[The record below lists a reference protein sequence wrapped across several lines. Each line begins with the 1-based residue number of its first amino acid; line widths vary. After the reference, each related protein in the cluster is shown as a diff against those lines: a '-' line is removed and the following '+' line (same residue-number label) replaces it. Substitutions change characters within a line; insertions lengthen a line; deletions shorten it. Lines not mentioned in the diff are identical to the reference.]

1 MTEHGFAFE
10 GILTP
15 DNLHAAIAE
24 LRLQQ
29 RSVDEVRVHP
39 IAFRDFYSWDL
50 KLTGWKS
57 LPTSDA
63 TEVDP
68 SRVAEFGGLR
78 VLQSP
83 DVPRNTFILVS
94 PDVADE

>member
-1 MTEHGFAFE
+1 MEHEFAFE
-10 GILTP
+10 GTLTP
-15 DNLHAAIAE
+15 DDLHAAIAE
-24 LRLQQ
+24 VRSQQ

-63 TEVDP
+63 TEADATGIT
-68 SRVAEFGGLR
+68 RHGEFLVVR
-78 VLQSP
+78 SP
-83 DVPRNTFILVS
+83 DVPLNTFIIVS
-94 PDVADE
+94 SGVADE